1 MKQHYW
7 IWSKDYFQR
16 STVSFQK
23 MCFIR
28 KHLCQSLRNNYMYFS
43 FGRLKIYWLVTVVD
57 FALLLLAAQND
68 EIGKQLKFGL
78 LKWRNMGDCKKEICN
93 PHIKWK
99 YSMSI
104 TNKNLSQS
112 ALNSKSSLHWAEF
125 NHSKGK
131 GQVDS
136 DSQIN
141 KMCVEWKKY

>member
-23 MCFIR
+23 LCFIR
-28 KHLCQSLRNNYMYFS
+28 KYLCQSLRNNYMYFS

-78 LKWRNMGDCKKEICN
+78 LKWRNMGDCKKKFVI
-93 PHIKWK
+93 HILNENIAWV
-99 YSMSI
+99 
-104 TNKNLSQS
+104 SQTRTWV
-112 ALNSKSSLHWAEF
+112 SLHWILSQASTEQ
-125 NHSKGK
+125 NSTTPKEKGK
-131 GQVDS
+131 W
-136 DSQIN
+136 ILTH
-141 KMCVEWKKY
+141 K